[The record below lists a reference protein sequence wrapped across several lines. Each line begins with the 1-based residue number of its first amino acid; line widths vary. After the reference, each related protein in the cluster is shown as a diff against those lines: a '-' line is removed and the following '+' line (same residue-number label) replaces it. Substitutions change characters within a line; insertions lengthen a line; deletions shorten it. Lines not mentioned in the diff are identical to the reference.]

1 MDNSLGKA
9 DDAKKTGDEVK
20 EGVISATADNKQ
32 SPANIEAGGKSVSG
46 GQEAKKD
53 SHNHN
58 YDSISSADAGENA
71 SAPAT
76 RYNSG
81 GDSAGVGGK
90 YEGSSSGGYN
100 NKYENKSRMNSGSKM
115 MNSSGG
121 NIRAGGG
128 HNRQDGGGPRGNRQ
142 SGGGGGPRVG
152 GGKVERTDSSS
163 AKSPAMAAGNK

>member
-1 MDNSLGKA
+1 MNNFLGKA

-20 EGVISATADNKQ
+20 EGVVSATADNKQ
-32 SPANIEAGGKSVSG
+32 SPANIETSGKSVSG

-58 YDSISSADAGENA
+58 YDSISSADVGENA
-71 SAPAT
+71 PAPAT

-81 GDSAGVGGK
+81 GDSAGK

-115 MNSSGG
+115 MN
-121 NIRAGGG
+121 
-128 HNRQDGGGPRGNRQ
+128 
-142 SGGGGGPRVG
+142 
-152 GGKVERTDSSS
+152 
-163 AKSPAMAAGNK
+163 